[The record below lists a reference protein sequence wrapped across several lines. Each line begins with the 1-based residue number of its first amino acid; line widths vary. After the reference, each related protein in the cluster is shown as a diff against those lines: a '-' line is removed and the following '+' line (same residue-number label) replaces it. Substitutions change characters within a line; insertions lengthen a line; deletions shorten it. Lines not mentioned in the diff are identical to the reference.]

1 MMLLWSI
8 FKVQYPL
15 SVRDSFLSL
24 FVFLL
29 MGMGRTTSKLR
40 KATKKMVLAAC
51 RSLSL
56 LHPLSTR
63 RSTAIIKPENV
74 SLPHHH
80 EAYEEAIDKADS
92 THPTS
97 MTLCAICLEP
107 ISHCDDNDPGE
118 ATFTGQCSHSF
129 HFSCI
134 ASNVRHGSVTCP
146 VCRAHWTHLPPPSF
160 PHLSERQLDDPVLRI
175 LDDSIATSR
184 VQRRS
189 LLRSARYD
197 DDDPIAPP
205 HSTTSYP
212 RLDFSLTPL
221 AVSPNLVSYP
231 CCFQPLQDAYSPLH
245 MSRTG
250 FHSPSVLPQQ
260 EDFHGFCT
268 SFGTRN
274 AYLSVKLRDPQPI
287 DLVLVASPSGPHSR
301 LLKQAMILVTSSLRQ
316 VDRLAIVTYS
326 CVASRVFSLRRMT
339 SCGKRAALRVIDRL
353 FYTGQTDPSQG
364 ILKGIKVLKDRAYKN
379 PQCSILHISSS
390 PISSYYPNSVMHRG
404 VMVHR
409 FHVGFGTET
418 WNGFVLHKLEEFLE
432 NVLGGV
438 ASDIQ
443 LRIGMEGKIV
453 KVGELRGGEERQVLL
468 DLGVHVDVRLC
479 YSYVEGDS
487 YECIR
492 RRGETTLS
500 LVDDKEGIETGDC
513 ESAGG
518 RDDDYMSS
526 NSVRRSINAGA
537 WDYHDPFMAR
547 RWAKRLHETVNL

>member
-1 MMLLWSI
+1 
-8 FKVQYPL
+8 
-15 SVRDSFLSL
+15 
-24 FVFLL
+24 
-29 MGMGRTTSKLR
+29 MGMGRTTSKLK
-40 KATKKMVLAAC
+40 KATKRLVLAAC

-56 LHPLSTR
+56 LPPLHVKQSSR
-63 RSTAIIKPENV
+63 GSTAIIKPENV
-74 SLPHHH
+74 PLPHHH
-80 EAYEEAIDKADS
+80 EVNEEAIDKAGS
-92 THPTS
+92 TNPTS
-97 MTLCAICLEP
+97 TILCAICLEP
-107 ISHCDDNDPGE
+107 LSHCDDNSPSE

-129 HFSCI
+129 HYSCI

-146 VCRAHWTHLPPPSF
+146 VCRAHWTHLPAPSF
-160 PHLSERQLDDPVLRI
+160 PHFSERQQDDSVLRI

-189 LLRSARYD
+189 LLRSARYN
-197 DDDPIAPP
+197 DDDPISPP

-212 RLDFSLTPL
+212 RLDFSLIPL
-221 AVSPNLVSYP
+221 TVAPNLMSYP
-231 CCFQPLQDAYSPLH
+231 CCFQPLQGAYSPLQ
-245 MSRTG
+245 MCRG
-250 FHSPSVLPQQ
+250 F
-260 EDFHGFCT
+260 DT
-268 SFGTRN
+268 SQSHLTSSLGTRN
-274 AYLSVKLRDPQPI
+274 AYLSVKLKDPQPI

-301 LLKQAMILVTSSLRQ
+301 LLKQAMILVTSSLRP
-316 VDRLAIVTYS
+316 VDRLSIVTYS
-326 CVASRVFSLRRMT
+326 CVAARVFALRRMT

-353 FYTGQTDPSQG
+353 FYTGQADPSQG
-364 ILKGIKVLKDRAYKN
+364 ILKGIKVLKDRTYKN
-379 PQCSILHISSS
+379 PQCSVLHISSS

-418 WNGFVLHKLEEFLE
+418 WNGFVFHKLEEFLE

-453 KVGELRGGEERQVLL
+453 RVGELRGGEERQVLL
-468 DLGVHVDVRLC
+468 DLGGHVNVHLC

-487 YECIR
+487 NECIR

-500 LVDDKEGIETGDC
+500 LVEDKEGIESDDC
-513 ESAGG
+513 YESGGG
-518 RDDDYMSS
+518 RGEDYVCS

-537 WDYHDPFMAR
+537 WDYYDPFMAR

>member
-1 MMLLWSI
+1 MCEIL
-8 FKVQYPL
+8 YRL
-15 SVRDSFLSL
+15 S
-24 FVFLL
+24 FVFLP

-40 KATKKMVLAAC
+40 KAAKRLVLAAC

-56 LHPLSTR
+56 LPLSSR
-63 RSTAIIKPENV
+63 GSTAVIKPENV
-74 SLPHHH
+74 YLPHHH
-80 EAYEEAIDKADS
+80 EVHKEAIDKVDS
-92 THPTS
+92 THATS
-97 MTLCAICLEP
+97 TILCAICLEP
-107 ISHCDDNDPGE
+107 LSHCDDNSPSE

-205 HSTTSYP
+205 HSNTNYP

-221 AVSPNLVSYP
+221 TVYPNLVSYP
-231 CCFQPLQDAYSPLH
+231 CCLHPLQGAYSPLQ
-245 MSRTG
+245 MCRT
-250 FHSPSVLPQQ
+250 SVLPLP
-260 EDFHGFCT
+260 EDYHCVCT
-268 SFGTRN
+268 SLSTRS
-274 AYLSVKLRDPQPI
+274 AYLSVKLKDPQPI

-301 LLKQAMILVTSSLRQ
+301 LLKQAMILVTSSLRP

-326 CVASRVFSLRRMT
+326 CVAARVFALRRMT

-390 PISSYYPNSVMHRG
+390 SYYPNSVMHRG
-404 VMVHR
+404 VMVHG
-409 FHVGFGTET
+409 FHVGLGSET
-418 WNGFVLHKLEEFLE
+418 WNGFVLHKLEEFLK
-432 NVLGGV
+432 NVLGVV

-443 LRIGMEGKIV
+443 LRIGMEGNVV

-468 DLGVHVDVRLC
+468 DLGGHVSVRLC

-487 YECIR
+487 NECIR

-500 LVDDKEGIETGDC
+500 LVDDKEGIVTAGDC
-513 ESAGG
+513 ESAGA
-518 RDDDYMSS
+518 RDDDYMNS
-526 NSVRRSINAGA
+526 NSVRRSINTGA

>member
-1 MMLLWSI
+1 
-8 FKVQYPL
+8 
-15 SVRDSFLSL
+15 
-24 FVFLL
+24 
-29 MGMGRTTSKLR
+29 MGLGRTTSKLR
-40 KATKKMVLAAC
+40 KATKKLVLAAC

-63 RSTAIIKPENV
+63 GSTAVIKQENV
-74 SLPHHH
+74 SLPYYH
-80 EAYEEAIDKADS
+80 EVYEEAKYKADS

-97 MTLCAICLEP
+97 TQTLCAICLEP
-107 ISHCDDNDPGE
+107 LRHCDDDYPGE
-118 ATFTGQCSHSF
+118 ATFTGECSHTF
-129 HFSCI
+129 HYSCI

-146 VCRAHWTHLPPPSF
+146 VCRAYWTHLPPPSF

-189 LLRSARYD
+189 LIRSARYD

-205 HSTTSYP
+205 HSTTSSP

-221 AVSPNLVSYP
+221 TVAPNLVSYP
-231 CCFQPLQDAYSPLH
+231 CCFQPLHLPQGAYSPLQ

-250 FHSPSVLPQQ
+250 FYSPSVLPQQ
-260 EDFHGFCT
+260 EDLHCLCT
-268 SFGTRN
+268 SLGTRN
-274 AYLSVKLRDPQPI
+274 AYLSVKLKDPQPI

-301 LLKQAMILVTSSLRQ
+301 LLKQAMILVTSSLRP

-326 CVASRVFSLRRMT
+326 CVASRVFALRRMT

-379 PQCSILHISSS
+379 PQSGILHISSS
-390 PISSYYPNSVMHRG
+390 PMSSFYPNSVMHRG

-409 FHVGFGTET
+409 FHVGFGAET

-453 KVGELRGGEERQVLL
+453 KVGELRGGDERQVLL
-468 DLGVHVDVRLC
+468 DLGGHVDVRLC
-479 YSYVEGDS
+479 YSYVEGDTD
-487 YECIR
+487 ECIR

-500 LVDDKEGIETGDC
+500 LVEDKEGIETGDC

-518 RDDDYMSS
+518 RDGDYMNS
-526 NSVRRSINAGA
+526 NSVRRSMNTGT

-547 RWAKRLHETVNL
+547 RWSKRLHETVNL